1 MSLNYRSFEWYIP
14 QLSVL
19 NQGEAPSP
27 RLGHVAAISGD
38 KMYIF
43 GGHTV
48 PDPRTS
54 QEISNELFV
63 LDLQSMN
70 WTKLGPNAQ
79 QGMLPLAYMANT
91 LVVEESKLALF
102 GGLTQDES
110 DSKFKVTNEVL
121 YLDLKTAQWQKP
133 SRVFVTNANDMPLT
147 RMGAQMVNYGDK
159 LWVYSGADPYGL
171 GVQLSDFFSF
181 NMKKGLWKKESSYTE
196 LKPGEGTLLGQAI
209 RMYNS
214 NAVIF
219 SGGCSIED

>member
-1 MSLNYRSFEWYIP
+1 
-14 QLSVL
+14 
-19 NQGEAPSP
+19 
-27 RLGHVAAISGD
+27 
-38 KMYIF
+38 MYIF

>member
-1 MSLNYRSFEWYIP
+1 
-14 QLSVL
+14 
-19 NQGEAPSP
+19 
-27 RLGHVAAISGD
+27 
-38 KMYIF
+38 
-43 GGHTV
+43 
-48 PDPRTS
+48 
-54 QEISNELFV
+54 
-63 LDLQSMN
+63 
-70 WTKLGPNAQ
+70 
-79 QGMLPLAYMANT
+79 MLPLAYMANT
-91 LVVEESKLALF
+91 LIVEESKLALF

-121 YLDLKTAQWQKP
+121 YLDLKTAEWQKP

-196 LKPGEGTLLGQAI
+196 LKAGEGTLLGQAI

-219 SGGCSIED
+219 SGGCSIEDQKCEFDQTKSILFDQPNAHFTDNSIPEAGEFSGRMGHSLVQLGESVISFGGCSFGKVCFNDLLI